1 MNFFSLN
8 KHLQLIIK
16 ITKEVKIMPFIK
28 NALFASILLSL
39 SALSFADVSSATE
52 ADKTQAAYTQ
62 LCLAALKSEQE
73 FLNTARE
80 LGISKD
86 ERDRLVCNDMAV
98 EEFASNYRMTD
109 HNTIATVE

>member
-1 MNFFSLN
+1 MS
-8 KHLQLIIK
+8 IIK
-16 ITKEVKIMPFIK
+16 K
-28 NALFASILLSL
+28 ALFSSILFSL
-39 SALSFADVSSATE
+39 SALSFAETPTSTE
-52 ADKTQAAYTQ
+52 AAQTQAAYTQ

-80 LGISKD
+80 LNIGKN

-98 EEFASNYRMTD
+98 EEFASNYRITD